1 MVGVSSVL
9 MLWSFSSRHNP
20 VLLMLRSTVFPGT
33 SGRHR
38 PSTTVSPVHI
48 LVIDTSTPTIVTG
61 IVAASGAPVDGSTT
75 GPVVRSVAER
85 ILPDCRQHGE
95 RLTPS
100 VLECLDEVGLKPA
113 DLDAVVVGCGPG
125 PFTGL
130 RVGMATATAFGEALG
145 IPVHGV
151 CSLDSIAIRLAEK
164 NPEQSRLLVATDARR
179 REVYWA
185 SYECTDTGAGPVRVG
200 GPAVN
205 KPADVAQLV
214 GVVGSLS
221 VPDSLAEKLRVD
233 TLAEVPALDLSPSPV
248 SLVRA
253 ADLDREPEPIVPLYL
268 RRPDAVP
275 PKPKPISPAVPDVEL

>member
-1 MVGVSSVL
+1 MYIIAL
-9 MLWSFSSRHNP
+9 
-20 VLLMLRSTVFPGT
+20 
-33 SGRHR
+33 
-38 PSTTVSPVHI
+38 
-48 LVIDTSTPTIVTG
+48 DTSTPTTVIGVVTITVDAG
-61 IVAASGAPVDGSTT
+61 GDCGAGLESQSTA
-75 GPVVRSVAER
+75 RFFSVAER

-100 VLECLDEVGLKPA
+100 ILECLDEAGVKPA

-151 CSLDSIAIRLAEK
+151 CSLDSIAIQLAEK
-164 NPEQSRLLVATDARR
+164 NPGQPRLLVATDARR

-185 SYECTDTGAGPVRVG
+185 SYECTDTGGVPVRVG
-200 GPAVN
+200 GQAVN
-205 KPADVAQLV
+205 KPADVVQLA

-221 VPDSLAEKLRVD
+221 VPGGLAEKLRVG
-233 TLAEVPALDLSPSPV
+233 TLAEVPAFDLSPSPV

-253 ADLDREPEPIVPLYL
+253 ADLTREPEPIVPLYL

>member
-20 VLLMLRSTVFPGT
+20 VLLMLRLTVFPGT
-33 SGRHR
+33 SGRYR
-38 PSTTVSPVHI
+38 SSTTVSPVHI

-61 IVAASGAPVDGSTT
+61 IVTASGGSVDGTT
-75 GPVVRSVAER
+75 APSVRSVAER
-85 ILPDCRQHGE
+85 ILPECRQHGE

-100 VLECLDEVGLKPA
+100 ILECLEEAGLKPA

-151 CSLDSIAIRLAEK
+151 CSLDSIAIQLAEQE
-164 NPEQSRLLVATDARR
+164 PAQSRLLVATDARR

-185 SYECTDTGAGPVRVG
+185 SYECTDTGAGPVRVE

-233 TLAEVPALDLSPSPV
+233 TLAEVPAFDLSPSPV

-253 ADLDREPEPIVPLYL
+253 ADLAREPEPIVPLYL

>member
-1 MVGVSSVL
+1 
-9 MLWSFSSRHNP
+9 ML
-20 VLLMLRSTVFPGT
+20 
-33 SGRHR
+33 SGRYR
-38 PSTTVSPVHI
+38 RSTTVFPVHI

-61 IVAASGAPVDGSTT
+61 IVTASDGPVGGSTT
-75 GPVVRSVAER
+75 PTARSVAER

-100 VLECLDEVGLKPA
+100 ILECLDEAGLKPV

-151 CSLDSIAIRLAEK
+151 CSLDSIAIRLADRD
-164 NPEQSRLLVATDARR
+164 PAQSRLLIATDARR

-185 SYECTDTGAGPVRVG
+185 SYECTDTGAVPVRVG

-205 KPADVAQLV
+205 KPADVAELV

-221 VPDSLAEKLRVD
+221 VPEGLAEKLRVG

-253 ADLDREPEPIVPLYL
+253 ADLAREPEPIVPLYL